1 MEKTTV
7 IAKVRAELSLT
18 EEFVGFLSRYSND
31 QRAWFARDGGDLFL
45 AEFGREWNDNF
56 LEVAQSI
63 FDDYF
68 RSLGLSPDLLPKVE
82 MTDSRRGSWIMEAA
96 LTMWGTVGTTY
107 VVLKGISELPK
118 IADGLEDTKK
128 RLQKELTTRFRKKVP
143 ERIEPVLDHSGLPTG
158 LPAPVVAKPV
168 SVSCSIDARPL
179 RGLTPDVA
187 KSHAIHLAVAVS
199 RSALSVENLGDS
211 ALDNLRIGLF
221 KSKTQRHNWSFADAF
236 SRTVPALSGK
246 QTLSMTID
254 QFVLNADG
262 FKLDLSDPSPIFVDC
277 WLQDQAGIYLF
288 NFYLE

>member
-1 MEKTTV
+1 M
-7 IAKVRAELSLT
+7 
-18 EEFVGFLSRYSND
+18 
-31 QRAWFARDGGDLFL
+31 
-45 AEFGREWNDNF
+45 
-56 LEVAQSI
+56 
-63 FDDYF
+63 
-68 RSLGLSPDLLPKVE
+68 
-82 MTDSRRGSWIMEAA
+82 
-96 LTMWGTVGTTY
+96 
-107 VVLKGISELPK
+107 LKGISELPK

-179 RGLTPDVA
+179 RGLTPDV
-187 KSHAIHLAVAVS
+187 
-199 RSALSVENLGDS
+199 GDS

-262 FKLDLSDPSPIFVDC
+262 SKLDLSDPSPIFVDC